1 MDAIEYLGTGGSP
14 KCTCV
19 GKVCV
24 SGYCLS
30 EAIAV
35 EPWKMGLNVLPHGEV
50 ECSHGELHC
59 VFQSLPDDVDG
70 AISEIQDVLVGL
82 VLGSGTRHV
91 GKGIEFFICPP
102 EFIIVKG
109 E

>member
-1 MDAIEYLGTGGSP
+1 MG
-14 KCTCV
+14 V

-30 EAIAV
+30 EVIAV
-35 EPWKMGLNVLPHGEV
+35 KPWKAGQNVPSHGKA
-50 ECSHGELHC
+50 ECSHGKLC
-59 VFQSLPDDVDG
+59 RVLQSLPDDVNG
-70 AISEIQDVLVGL
+70 AISEIHDVLVGS
-82 VLGSGTRHV
+82 VLGSSMRHV